1 MKRLGLN
8 MDIGVGLKP
17 SKTEAIFLPQDKI
30 QNCIQ
35 KHEKSMLSFTVL
47 PISNLFVKSKTLL

>member
-1 MKRLGLN
+1 